1 MKIIKTPIE
10 LKNYLKTFNKTIGFV
25 PTMGALHEG
34 HISLIKEAKKND
46 DLVVVSIFVNPTQF
60 AKGEDLSQY
69 PNDELRD
76 KKICEMSGVDV
87 LFYPHADDIYTKD
100 EVSILAPKV
109 RGFVLE
115 GYTRPSHFNG
125 VLSIV
130 NKLFNIVN
138 PTHAY
143 FGKKDA
149 QQLNLIELMVKQLFM
164 NVDIIAVDTMR
175 DADGLAMSSRNVYLS
190 QGQRQ
195 EALKISSSLTLASQM
210 IAKGIYDAK
219 KIKSAMLERLEPL
232 EIYYVEILNREFEI
246 LEEISL
252 GNTIILVEV
261 KVGDTRLL
269 DNIWL

>member
-1 MKIIKTPIE
+1 MTIISKPLE
-10 LKNYLKTFNKTIGFV
+10 LKDYLKNIDKSIGFV

-34 HISLIKEAKKND
+34 HISLIKKAKKND
-46 DLVVVSIFVNPTQF
+46 ELVVVSIFVNPTQF
-60 AKGEDLSQY
+60 AKGEDLSKY

-76 KKICEMSGVDV
+76 KKICEMSAVDV

-100 EVSILAPKV
+100 EVSLLAPKI

-125 VLSIV
+125 VLSVV
-130 NKLFNIVN
+130 NKLLNIVN

-149 QQLNLIELMVKQLFM
+149 QQLNLIQLMVKHLFM
-164 NVDIIAVDTMR
+164 DVVIVPVDTMR
-175 DADGLAMSSRNVYLS
+175 DNDGLAMSSRNVYLS
-190 QGQRQ
+190 QDQRQ
-195 EALKISSSLTLASQM
+195 DSLKISSSLTQASQM

-219 KIKSAMLERLEPL
+219 KIKSAIRERLEPL
-232 EIYYVEILNREFEI
+232 EIYYVEILNREFEMI
-246 LEEISL
+246 EHIEI
-252 GNTIILVEV
+252 GNTIILIEV
-261 KVGDTRLL
+261 KVGNTRLL

>member
-1 MKIIKTPIE
+1 MKIISTPLE
-10 LKNYLKTFNKTIGFV
+10 LKQYLKTIDKSVGFV

-34 HISLIKEAKKND
+34 HVSLIKEAKKRD
-46 DLVVVSIFVNPTQF
+46 ELIVVSIFVNPTQF
-60 AKGEDLSQY
+60 AKGEDLSNY
-69 PNDELRD
+69 PSDELRD

-87 LFYPHADDIYTKD
+87 LFYPNVNDIYSND

-125 VLSIV
+125 VLSVV
-130 NKLFNIVN
+130 NKLLNIVN

-149 QQLNLIELMVKQLFM
+149 QQLNLIQLMVKQLFM
-164 NVDIIAVDTMR
+164 DVIIVPVDTMR
-175 DADGLAMSSRNVYLS
+175 ENDGLAMSSRNVYLKS
-190 QGQRQ
+190 QERQ
-195 EALKISSSLTLASQM
+195 DALKISSSLNIATKMIGKNILDSQIVIDAMTEHLA
-210 IAKGIYDAK
+210 
-219 KIKSAMLERLEPL
+219 PL
-232 EIYYVEILNREFEI
+232 EIFYVEILNQQFEKI
-246 LEEISL
+246 DEISL

-261 KVGDTRLL
+261 KVGSTRLL